1 MATTGIVTDSTAS
14 LPQAALDYWGI
25 KVVPVS
31 VVVHETSYE
40 EGVEINAEQV
50 AEAMRRKLPVTT
62 SRPAPFKFE
71 RVYQQLAEQ
80 GYTSIVSAHLSA
92 ELSGT
97 YDSARVAAER
107 VGIEVIPVDSRS
119 ISMGLG
125 YGCLEGARA
134 AANGLGAAEVAEVVT
149 AAAARSRV
157 LFYVNSLEYLR
168 RGGRIGA
175 AQRWIGGALA
185 VKPILQLAR
194 GRVQP
199 LEKVRT
205 AAKGMARLAE
215 LAVDYAEDRPCTISV
230 MHLDAA
236 QRAETLAAELATAL
250 PEANV
255 NIGGLGAV
263 IGCHVGP
270 GTLAAIVSPA
280 E

>member
-25 KVVPVS
+25 RVVPVS

-97 YDSARVAAER
+97 YDTAHVASKRA
-107 VGIEVIPVDSRS
+107 GIEVITLDSRS

-125 YGCLEGARA
+125 
-134 AANGLGAAEVAEVVT
+134 
-149 AAAARSRV
+149 
-157 LFYVNSLEYLR
+157 
-168 RGGRIGA
+168 
-175 AQRWIGGALA
+175 
-185 VKPILQLAR
+185 
-194 GRVQP
+194 
-199 LEKVRT
+199 
-205 AAKGMARLAE
+205 
-215 LAVDYAEDRPCTISV
+215 
-230 MHLDAA
+230 
-236 QRAETLAAELATAL
+236 
-250 PEANV
+250 
-255 NIGGLGAV
+255 
-263 IGCHVGP
+263 
-270 GTLAAIVSPA
+270 
-280 E
+280 